1 MTVVWGLALA
11 VVLAGN
17 GLILREVVMTRHDA
31 RAAYNVVRRAMAAAF
46 LHAAPGEQ
54 WDEGVLRA
62 AAWTRIRMRY
72 PAARY
77 ADFWRECWAPVR
89 AVGWQEGRWATV
101 ADWTEPEE
109 GCQ

>member
-17 GLILREVVMTRHDA
+17 GLILREVVTTRHDA

-46 LHAAPGEQ
+46 LHA
-54 WDEGVLRA
+54 
-62 AAWTRIRMRY
+62 
-72 PAARY
+72 
-77 ADFWRECWAPVR
+77 APVR